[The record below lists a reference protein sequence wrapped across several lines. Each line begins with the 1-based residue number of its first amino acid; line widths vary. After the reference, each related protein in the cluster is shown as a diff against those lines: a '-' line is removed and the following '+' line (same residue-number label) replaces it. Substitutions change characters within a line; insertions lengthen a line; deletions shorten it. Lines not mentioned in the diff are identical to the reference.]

1 VLAFAAVP
9 LIISSCKP
17 VAKKVGEKLVEWGEK
32 LRKDSEEVE
41 APPVVA
47 EPSSNATVKED
58 VSAQTVKTA
67 SPTGKDEVKAQVA
80 SKTAK
85 AKAPPKA
92 AKPAAA
98 KKKAAPKAKP
108 GTATNP
114 KKSG

>member
-17 VAKKVGEKLVEWGEK
+17 VAKKIGEKLAEWGEK
-32 LRKDSEEVE
+32 LKKENEEVP
-41 APPVVA
+41 APPVQ
-47 EPSSNATVKED
+47 EEQSSNATVKEKD
-58 VSAQTVKTA
+58 VSAETVKTA
-67 SPTGKDEVKAQVA
+67 SPPGKEEVKEQVA
-80 SKTAK
+80 SQQAKT
-85 AKAPPKA
+85 KAPPKA
-92 AKPAAA
+92 KPAA